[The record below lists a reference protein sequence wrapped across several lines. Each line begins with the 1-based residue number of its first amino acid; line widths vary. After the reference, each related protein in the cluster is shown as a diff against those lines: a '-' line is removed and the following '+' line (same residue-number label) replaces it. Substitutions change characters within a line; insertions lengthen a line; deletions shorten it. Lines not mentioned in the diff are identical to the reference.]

1 MRNLNKMTK
10 AELLNEVRALG
21 QRVAD
26 LEAERIEFK
35 QAEQALRASEDKFS
49 KAFHISPDSIN
60 INRLK
65 DGLYLEINEGF
76 TQITG
81 YTKED
86 VEGRTSLETNIW
98 ANSED
103 RARLVE
109 ELRSHG
115 EVTNF
120 EATFRMKDGKERVGL
135 MSARIIE
142 IDDQQCILSMTRDIA
157 ERKQVEAQ
165 LERNLRETRVRFE
178 VSQALAGVETEDE
191 VLDMLIQHA
200 GLYPQALVAIFTF
213 DRRGDELV
221 AIVRRQNPFESS
233 LTPVM
238 SIGEG
243 LPASSYTLFGH
254 FFADYPF
261 VSEDVWVDE
270 RFEPAGRKILR
281 QTGVASFAAI
291 PLTAGNEWMGYIA
304 AMAKSTGYFDEEK
317 QHLYQTLAEQG
328 AVALHAARLRTA
340 VRESQQRLSLL
351 VQQSPLAVI
360 EWNTEFQVVSWNPA
374 AERIFG
380 YTREETLGHHLVGLI
395 VPEEM
400 RAQTDHAWQ
409 AVLAQRGGIHSTNEN
424 LTKDGRS
431 ITCEWFNAPLVSANG
446 QVIGVA
452 SLVQDIT
459 ERKRAEE
466 ALREKTEELDRFF
479 TVALDLLCI
488 ADTDGNFRRLNP
500 QWEAV
505 LGYSLSELEGQRFLE
520 LVHPDDLANT
530 LAAMGELG
538 AQKTVLD
545 FVNRYRCKDGS
556 YRWIEWRSYP
566 MENLIYAAAR
576 DITERKRMETAL
588 RESEERYRTFVE
600 DLPIGVYRT
609 TPGSQGKHLI
619 ANSYYLRMFGY
630 DSLEVLV
637 KKANV
642 SDMYVD
648 PAERKSFSDNLLA
661 NRHVDRTELHLKRS
675 DGTPV
680 WGAVTASVAYDKGG
694 EPYFDCAIEDI
705 TERKQTEEALRL
717 TRFTVDSVA
726 DAVYWIDP
734 QGQIVDVNETACRML
749 GYTYEEL
756 TAMSLTGID
765 PDFSLAQWPNT
776 WKNIK
781 EAGKLTLEAQHR
793 TKVGRL
799 VPVEVMANYI
809 NFGGRELDC
818 AVVRDI
824 TERKRAEEEIT
835 SLARF
840 PKENPSPVLRL
851 DADGMV
857 LFANPASEPILESWG
872 CAAGQRVPEQWCKVT
887 KEVLTNHI
895 SRTLDVDCNGRV
907 FSLVAA
913 PIASMNY
920 VNLYAQDITERKKA
934 EEILQMF
941 QYSNDQAS
949 VAIFWMNRDAEYL
962 YVNDEA
968 CRSLGYTREE
978 LLSLCLWD
986 IDPYYPKELWDSN
999 WEQYQEDRQGGGEHI
1014 ETFHRRKDGVTFP
1027 VEVFSRHLWLGENEF
1042 HVAFVQ
1048 DTTERKQVEAEL
1060 RTSEAR
1066 YRALVESQV
1075 DLISRYRPDTKL
1087 TFVNDAYCQFYGK
1100 TREELIG
1107 NSFLSM
1113 VAPEFHEQALKET
1126 ENFVKDP
1133 RPVGG
1138 EYLNY
1143 RWDGQ
1148 ECWIHWVIQG
1158 IEDENGRV
1166 LELQATGRDVTP
1178 LKQAEEKIR
1187 QLNDELEQ
1195 RVVERTAQLEAAN
1208 KELEAFSYS
1217 VSHDLRAPLRAI
1229 DGFSRILIEDHASR
1243 LPDEVVRLLGIVRD
1257 NTQQMGRLIDDL
1269 LAFSRLSRQPVNMR
1283 TVDTADLVRQVLE
1296 TLQNDLEGREVVI
1309 EVGDLPACQG
1319 DPTLLK
1325 QVWMNL
1331 LSNALKFTR
1340 VQESPRIEIGCEEKD
1355 GEKIYF
1361 VKDNGVGFDMRY
1373 VDKLFGVFQRL
1384 HRSDEFEG
1392 TGVGLAIV
1400 QRILHRHGGR
1410 VWTEAEPNVGA
1421 TFFFTI

>member
-1 MRNLNKMTK
+1 MRNLSKMTK
-10 AELLNEVRALG
+10 AELLNEIQVLE
-21 QRVAD
+21 QRVAV
-26 LEAERIEFK
+26 LESEEHFRLLAETAPVGIILHKDEEIFYTNPAATK
-35 QAEQALRASEDKFS
+35 LLGASDPKELIGRNILD
-49 KAFHISPDSIN
+49 HIHPDYKPMV
-60 INRLK
+60 L
-65 DGLYLEINEGF
+65 
-76 TQITG
+76 T
-81 YTKED
+81 
-86 VEGRTSLETNIW
+86 
-98 ANSED
+98 
-103 RARLVE
+103 RARSVREQNLVAPLVE
-109 ELRSHG
+109 EKYLRLDG
-115 EVTNF
+115 TAVDVEVT
-120 EATFRMKDGKERVGL
+120 ATPFGALGKRM
-135 MSARIIE
+135 
-142 IDDQQCILSMTRDIA
+142 
-157 ERKQVEAQ
+157 
-165 LERNLRETRVRFE
+165 
-178 VSQALAGVETEDE
+178 
-191 VLDMLIQHA
+191 
-200 GLYPQALVAIFTF
+200 
-213 DRRGDELV
+213 
-221 AIVRRQNPFESS
+221 
-233 LTPVM
+233 
-238 SIGEG
+238 
-243 LPASSYTLFGH
+243 
-254 FFADYPF
+254 
-261 VSEDVWVDE
+261 
-270 RFEPAGRKILR
+270 
-281 QTGVASFAAI
+281 
-291 PLTAGNEWMGYIA
+291 
-304 AMAKSTGYFDEEK
+304 
-317 QHLYQTLAEQG
+317 
-328 AVALHAARLRTA
+328 
-340 VRESQQRLSLL
+340 
-351 VQQSPLAVI
+351 
-360 EWNTEFQVVSWNPA
+360 FQVIIN
-374 AERIFG
+374 
-380 YTREETLGHHLVGLI
+380 
-395 VPEEM
+395 
-400 RAQTDHAWQ
+400 
-409 AVLAQRGGIHSTNEN
+409 
-424 LTKDGRS
+424 
-431 ITCEWFNAPLVSANG
+431 
-446 QVIGVA
+446 
-452 SLVQDIT
+452 DIT
-459 ERKRAEE
+459 ERKLTQELIR
-466 ALREKTEELDRFF
+466 LRLSLMEFAVTHELDELLQKTLDEIEGLTNSSISFF
-479 TVALDLLCI
+479 HFVESDQRTLSLQAWSTRTQNEFCEAQGKGLHYPVDEAGVW
-488 ADTDGNFRRLNP
+488 ADCVRERR
-500 QWEAV
+500 AV
-505 LGYSLSELEGQRFLE
+505 IHNDYQSLPHRKGLPEGHAKVIRE
-520 LVHPDDLANT
+520 LVVPILKGDRIVAILGVGNKPQNFTEKDVELVSYLADV
-530 LAAMGELG
+530 AWE
-538 AQKTVLD
+538 
-545 FVNRYRCKDGS
+545 
-556 YRWIEWRSYP
+556 
-566 MENLIYAAAR
+566 
-576 DITERKRMETAL
+576 ITERKRMETAL

-630 DSLEVLV
+630 DSLEELV
-637 KKANV
+637 KKVNV

-851 DADGMV
+851 DADGTV